1 MTARAPDKVGAHD
14 VTVSTGAPE
23 PTRLI
28 IITVHR
34 KEPLPFTRL
43 RRMEQLP
50 LSGRQMQVFLLL
62 TGGHSSAA
70 IAERLSR
77 SRHTVDYHCREVYAR
92 VDVHMRGELIR
103 KLSLLKENAA

>member
-1 MTARAPDKVGAHD
+1 M
-14 VTVSTGAPE
+14 E

-50 LSGRQMQVFLLL
+50 LSSRQVQVFLLL
-62 TGGHSSAA
+62 AGGHSLVA
-70 IAERLSR
+70 IAERPSLSR
-77 SRHTVDYHCREVYAR
+77 HAVDYHCREVYAR
-92 VDVHMRGELIR
+92 FDVHTRGEPIG
-103 KLSLLKENAA
+103 KLSLL

>member
-1 MTARAPDKVGAHD
+1 M
-14 VTVSTGAPE
+14 E

-50 LSGRQMQVFLLL
+50 LSSRQVQVFLLL
-62 TGGHSSAA
+62 AGRHSLVA
-70 IAERLSR
+70 IAERPSLSR
-77 SRHTVDYHCREVYAR
+77 HAVDYHCREVYAR
-92 VDVHMRGELIR
+92 FDVHTRGEPIG
-103 KLSLLKENAA
+103 KLSLL